1 MKDNWKY
8 IIYNVDGVV
17 TEQLFDLS
25 NDPDE
30 MINLATDEKYAFK
43 KDAYKRILK
52 EEMKKNNDFCDL
64 DRHFWRGKPGKMTWE
79 EALKLYN

>member
-1 MKDNWKY
+1 
-8 IIYNVDGVV
+8 
-17 TEQLFDLS
+17 
-25 NDPDE
+25 
-30 MINLATDEKYAFK
+30 MINLATDAKYAFK